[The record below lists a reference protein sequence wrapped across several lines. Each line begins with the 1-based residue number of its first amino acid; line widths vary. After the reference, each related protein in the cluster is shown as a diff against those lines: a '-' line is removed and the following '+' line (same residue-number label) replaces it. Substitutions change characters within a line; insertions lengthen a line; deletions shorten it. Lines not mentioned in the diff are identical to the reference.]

1 MITSYFLN
9 IAIDMGSFPTAN
21 SEEIRTLLKAPK
33 LQELV
38 RMIDSSSD
46 VEKVV

>member
-1 MITSYFLN
+1 
-9 IAIDMGSFPTAN
+9 
-21 SEEIRTLLKAPK
+21 LLKAPK

-46 VEKVV
+46 VEKVVWIFHSIVRV